1 MRKKRKIK
9 HKGGKVREEER
20 RGSEHNKWRR
30 KQRKGEAGESI
41 GQEVKENKKKGKSK
55 KEVRRYKGRL
65 NEDKVYSNE
74 RESWIKL

>member
-1 MRKKRKIK
+1 M
-9 HKGGKVREEER
+9 
-20 RGSEHNKWRR
+20 GSEHNKWRR

>member
-20 RGSEHNKWRR
+20 MGSEHNKWRR

-41 GQEVKENKKKGKSK
+41 GQEVKENKKK
-55 KEVRRYKGRL
+55 
-65 NEDKVYSNE
+65 
-74 RESWIKL
+74 REK